1 MAACIPLLA
10 GVYLGIVTETG
21 SDDYL
26 LEWEEDI
33 YVMGLV
39 SENEEQE

>member
-1 MAACIPLLA
+1 LLA
-10 GVYLGIVTETG
+10 GVYLGSVVETG
-21 SDDYL
+21 SDDQL
-26 LEWEEDI
+26 FEWEEDI